1 MTDAPRH
8 LRLLHL
14 LTLASL
20 VFLEYL
26 QSVMASFGSRYIMGG
41 IEAAPEEFSLAAAVY
56 AGVAVVM
63 IFKHRWLVQRL
74 GYRHFIR
81 LSLLVFALG
90 ALLTGLAVDVPSYIA
105 GRAVQA
111 VGGAAFFTAGRV
123 QVNHYRGPD
132 RIMAIRRFA
141 LGLFLGVG
149 LAPFLAACL
158 IDAWG
163 WRALFL
169 VMVPV
174 CLAVLGLA
182 EWGMPDHEP
191 AADDRPSEV
200 HAGGTLALI
209 AGIFVLQ
216 FMFERIQYDVFSSS
230 AVLWGLGGLG
240 ALGVAA
246 FVGHDWLRHDA
257 LIPYRRFI
265 DGRFAVGLSVY
276 FFCYVVSAFSSY
288 LTPVFLVQGLGFTVT
303 SSGWLLSATSL
314 LGLLTMVVH
323 FHYMVRFPRLRYFLW
338 FALAVLFTFGWW
350 MSALDGDVTQGQL
363 FWPLWLNNGVFLAV
377 AQGTAAFG
385 TFRNVNEA
393 VFSQAYQVKNA
404 LREVASATGVS
415 LATVVLQMRSTLHYG
430 HLAEST
436 AGLTPWYAQPGSGT
450 DPLHLLGSLQ
460 PAQEGLA
467 QLAALMGQ
475 QATLM
480 ACLDGYRAL
489 CVVAVVAALA
499 LAAQKKFT

>member
-1 MTDAPRH
+1 MNHAPPR
-8 LRLLHL
+8 LRQLHL

-26 QSVMASFGSRYIMGG
+26 QSVMASFGARYIMGG

-90 ALLTGLAVDVPSYIA
+90 ALLTGLAVDVPGYIA

-123 QVNHYRGPD
+123 QVNHYRGPE
-132 RIMAIRRFA
+132 RLMAIRRFA
-141 LGLFLGVG
+141 LGLFGGVG
-149 LAPFLAACL
+149 LAPFLAAHA

-169 VMVPV
+169 LMVPV
-174 CLAVLGLA
+174 SLAVLALA

-191 AADDRPSEV
+191 AQDDRPSEV
-200 HAGGTLALI
+200 HMGGTAVLI
-209 AGIFVLQ
+209 AGIFGLQ
-216 FMFERIQYDVFSSS
+216 FVLERIQYDVFSASALLWVLGVT
-230 AVLWGLGGLG
+230 AVLGLG
-240 ALGVAA
+240 A
-246 FVGHDWLRHDA
+246 FVWHDWRRHDA
-257 LIPYRRFI
+257 LIPYHRFV
-265 DGRFAVGLSVY
+265 DGRFAVGLAVY

-303 SSGWLLSATSL
+303 SSGWLLAAASL
-314 LGLLTMVVH
+314 MGLLTMRVH
-323 FHYMVRFPRLRYFLW
+323 FHLMVRHPRLKHFLW
-338 FALAVLFTFGWW
+338 FALAILCVFGGW
-350 MSALDGDVTQGQL
+350 MSSLDGEVTQQAL

-385 TFRNVNEA
+385 TFRNVDES

-404 LREVASATGVS
+404 MREVASATGVS
-415 LATVVLQMRSTLHYG
+415 LATVVLQMRSSLHYQ

-436 AGLTPWYAQPGSGT
+436 THLLPWYGQATT
-450 DPLHLLGSLQ
+450 DPLHLLDSTQ
-460 PAQEGLA
+460 PAAASLT
-467 QLAALMGQ
+467 QLSQLMTQ
-475 QATLM
+475 QATVM
-480 ACLDGYRAL
+480 ACLDGYRGL
-489 CVVAVVAALA
+489 CLVAVLAALA